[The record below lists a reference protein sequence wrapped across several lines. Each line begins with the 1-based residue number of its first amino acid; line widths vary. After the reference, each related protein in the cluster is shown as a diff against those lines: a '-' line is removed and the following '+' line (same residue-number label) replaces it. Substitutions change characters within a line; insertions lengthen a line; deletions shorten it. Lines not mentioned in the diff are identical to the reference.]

1 MSETVLVLGATSA
14 IALAYCRR
22 LAGAGAAFVLVGRNG
37 ERLSTIAADLKAR
50 GASEAVPVKSDLADM
65 SSCERRFLDF
75 CARLAMPD
83 QVLIAYGTL
92 GDQPAAEDDAEAAR
106 AIIDVNFTSAAL
118 WLQMAAKHLARDRPR
133 SIIVISSVAGDRGR
147 RSNYVYGAAKAGL
160 TAFAEGLAHRLY
172 GTNLHVLN
180 VKPGFVDTPMTAHLD
195 TQRSALGEPGRDCC
209 RHRASRAA
217 KKGRGLHPALLVAD
231 HDHHPAIAAPDLL
244 PDQALTERSDRSSLP
259 SRGRVVVTGAAGLVG
274 QNLVPRLKAR
284 GFADIV
290 GIDKHAA
297 NSAIFHKLHPD
308 VRLIEADLALDDGWQ
323 DALAGADA
331 LVSAHAQIGGVD
343 PDSRTRYAQAC
354 GAGRNE
360 LWALCRRAA
369 ADQLSD
375 RGRHRLDRL
384 IGAGISLGG
393 QAPVIGRDVRQVP
406 TSGGRVL
413 LPLANRQWP
422 RRRCRVI
429 LLILSEDRLEGF
441 FRPKFRAADLRQ
453 AGGVPI

>member
-50 GASEAVPVKSDLADM
+50 GASEAVPVISDLADM

-92 GDQPAAEDDAEAAR
+92 GDQQAAEEDAEAAR

-118 WLQMAAKHLARDRPR
+118 WLQMAAKHLARDRPALDHR
-133 SIIVISSVAGDRGR
+133 HQLGCR
-147 RSNYVYGAAKAGL
+147 RSWAALELCLWRGQGRTDRLRRGACPSPL
-160 TAFAEGLAHRLY
+160 RHELACAQRQAWLRRHADD
-172 GTNLHVLN
+172 GAS
-180 VKPGFVDTPMTAHLD
+180 DTR
-195 TQRSALGEPGRDCC
+195 RSALGEPGPDCC

-217 KKGRGLHPALLVAD
+217 KKGRGLYPALLVAD

-244 PDQALTERSDRSSLP
+244 PDQALTERSDRSPLP

-284 GFADIV
+284 GFTDIV

-297 NSAIFHKLHPD
+297 NSAIF
-308 VRLIEADLALDDGWQ
+308 RSCI
-323 DALAGADA
+323 
-331 LVSAHAQIGGVD
+331 
-343 PDSRTRYAQAC
+343 RTCA
-354 GAGRNE
+354 
-360 LWALCRRAA
+360 
-369 ADQLSD
+369 
-375 RGRHRLDRL
+375 
-384 IGAGISLGG
+384 
-393 QAPVIGRDVRQVP
+393 
-406 TSGGRVL
+406 
-413 LPLANRQWP
+413 
-422 RRRCRVI
+422 
-429 LLILSEDRLEGF
+429 
-441 FRPKFRAADLRQ
+441 
-453 AGGVPI
+453 